1 MGDNKRRVLV
11 VGGKDYNIPS
21 WARTAFDID
30 LYDGERGDGAINPKP
45 AALIVVQVNWTSHN
59 LSGQAHQLGRD
70 WGVPV
75 LKARDGWSSAVA
87 HAARNRVD
95 WFVDAVQMAGQQLAT
110 KNPPQAEEAV
120 VAVDNAWKETAEYE
134 RDRFDAAKKHMV
146 KLEGKLKNVED
157 LLARARNGAKE
168 RIIEEINRRAN
179 EARRTAAGDISFLN
193 IEVAG
198 IREQLEAAMLR
209 VERLGSVINK
219 EVSSG
224 DQSN

>member
-1 MGDNKRRVLV
+1 MSDNRPRVLV

-21 WARTAFDID
+21 WARTAFNID
-30 LYDGERGDGAINPKP
+30 LYDGERGDGTINPTP

-59 LSGQAHQLGRD
+59 LSSQAHQLGRD
-70 WGVPV
+70 WNVPV

-95 WFVDAVQMAGQQLAT
+95 WFVDAVQMASTQLS
-110 KNPPQAEEAV
+110 KKDPPQAEEAV
-120 VAVDNAWKETAEYE
+120 EIVDNAWKATAEYE
-134 RDRFDAAKKHMV
+134 RDRFDAAEKRMV
-146 KLEGKLKNVED
+146 KVETKLKNVEE

-193 IEVAG
+193 LEVTG

-224 DQSN
+224 E